1 MSFVLEAGQPIGGRY
16 VLERLVGTGG
26 MGQVWAGQD
35 STEQRS
41 VALKFLK
48 DDRLEPE
55 MRRRMLKEA
64 RASCAVAHPSVVPV
78 IDVVESESGHL
89 ALVMELLRGESL
101 ADRPKPMT
109 LNETARVLLPIA
121 DALRAAHEV
130 GIVHRDVKPD
140 NIFLTESGEVKIL
153 DFGIAKRTE
162 VDASVAASTGTQTG
176 SIVGT
181 PQFMSP
187 EQAFAER
194 DIDHRSD
201 IWSLG
206 LVLFECL
213 TGVLPTKAESLG
225 QVFKIILSSGIPSIA
240 EHAPTL
246 PTALVKLVDKML
258 QRDRL
263 GRPQSMAE
271 VVETLASTIKDVSA
285 SGDGFVVRVGDSDS
299 NDAWGETQ
307 APAQSNSALSND
319 SADSFLRQIAA
330 VPASGPQLEPNRS
343 GQRISHYEVKSK
355 IGQGG
360 MGIVYA
366 AEDVRLHRLV
376 ALKVL
381 PIGLVTN
388 EGRRRR
394 FLREARSASAVQH
407 ANVATVF
414 DVGESEGTVYI
425 AMEHVEGQTLR
436 ALLKAEGG
444 ALDARRALDIAM
456 QMAKGLT
463 RAHQA
468 GVIHRDVKPEN
479 VMITP
484 DGGVKLLDFGLA
496 KLARTAEEVAAHNTE
511 ASVDELASHVGRV
524 LGTPA
529 YMSPEQAAGGA
540 VDARTDVY
548 AMGIVLHEL
557 LVGVRPAKRRTSAD
571 AKLKSRVS
579 PSLMRVI
586 DRCLREEPGERY
598 ATARELAADL
608 ALIHA
613 RPDAGPRRM
622 VLIGLLSAPLLMA
635 TAWWAL
641 SREQNGQPAAGL
653 ANVPTDESTRPAT
666 ETVRALPS
674 ASEAVDA
681 TSAPRRAP
689 SALTSASSE
698 VAVLGTA
705 SVSPRVGSQ
714 TAVGTPIA
722 SASPRPSA
730 KPTPSASSYIYEDR

>member
-1 MSFVLEAGQPIGGRY
+1 
-16 VLERLVGTGG
+16 
-26 MGQVWAGQD
+26 
-35 STEQRS
+35 
-41 VALKFLK
+41 
-48 DDRLEPE
+48 
-55 MRRRMLKEA
+55 
-64 RASCAVAHPSVVPV
+64 
-78 IDVVESESGHL
+78 
-89 ALVMELLRGESL
+89 
-101 ADRPKPMT
+101 MT
-109 LNETARVLLPIA
+109 LSETARVLLPIA
-121 DALRAAHEV
+121 DALRAAHAV

-162 VDASVAASTGTQTG
+162 VDTAVAASTGTQTG
-176 SIVGT
+176 SILGT

-187 EQAFAER
+187 EQAFAEP

-213 TGVLPTKAESLG
+213 TGVLPTKADNLG
-225 QVFKIILSSGIPSIA
+225 QVFKIILTSDIPSIA

-258 QRDRL
+258 QRARL
-263 GRPQSMAE
+263 ARPQSMGE
-271 VVETLASTIKDVSA
+271 VVDTLTSITRDVSS

-307 APAQSNSALSND
+307 APAQSNSALSTD

-330 VPASGPQLEPNRS
+330 VPASAPQLEPDRS

-366 AEDVRLHRLV
+366 AEDVRLRRRV

-436 ALLKAEGG
+436 TLLKADG
-444 ALDARRALDIAM
+444 ALEPRRALEITT
-456 QMAKGLT
+456 QMAKGLG

-479 VMITP
+479 VMIMP

-496 KLARTAEEVAAHNTE
+496 KFARTADE
-511 ASVDELASHVGRV
+511 AVGHSTGGSVEELASHVGRV

-529 YMSPEQAAGGA
+529 YMSPEQAAGGT

-548 AMGIVLHEL
+548 AMGIVLHEM
-557 LVGVRPAKRRTSAD
+557 LVGTRPAKRSSAT
-571 AKLKSRVS
+571 AGALKSKVS
-579 PSLMRVI
+579 PSFTRVI
-586 DRCLREEPGERY
+586 DKCLREEPAERY
-598 ATARELAADL
+598 ATASELAADL
-608 ALIHA
+608 TLIHA
-613 RPDAGPRRM
+613 RPDAGPRRL
-622 VLIGLLSAPLLMA
+622 VQIGLIAAPLLIVSV
-635 TAWWAL
+635 WWGL
-641 SREQNGQPAAGL
+641 SREPK
-653 ANVPTDESTRPAT
+653 ERPEAQS
-666 ETVRALPS
+666 ALPTTHQSTSPARAEPS
-674 ASEAVDA
+674 APPVASDAAVDA
-681 TSAPRRAP
+681 SVGPSATGPTPAPTSSTSPPAGVTAVVTPSTSAR
-689 SALTSASSE
+689 
-698 VAVLGTA
+698 
-705 SVSPRVGSQ
+705 
-714 TAVGTPIA
+714 VGTPKHLTTP
-722 SASPRPSA
+722 SARPSA
-730 KPTPSASSYIYEDR
+730 KPAATPSSYIYEDR